1 MPRGECDKYGSCLQT
16 EARLQRVQLFE
27 EIAKAEA
34 AIASLAG
41 FLGEP
46 ANSDP
51 VNLFAVMWA
60 FVLAFDM
67 AYIYVA
73 QSFPS

>member
-1 MPRGECDKYGSCLQT
+1 MLRGDCDKYDSCLQS
-16 EARLQRVQLFE
+16 EARSQRAQLFE
-27 EIAKAEA
+27 EVAKAEA

-51 VNLFAVMWA
+51 ANLFAVMWA